1 MSALRRVPLRE
12 GIPGRLFLLAMPGRD
27 EPLDRVWARLVAA
40 SVDLLVCLSESG
52 ELAARS
58 PAYAAA
64 LAGGAAPCAVEAFP
78 VPDFGVPGDRDGY
91 AALAARVA
99 QRLAKGETIAI
110 HCGAGIG
117 RTGTL
122 ACCAL
127 LELGFEREAAE
138 AAVSAAGSG
147 PETAEQRS
155 LVAEAAARR
164 TRA

>member
-1 MSALRRVPLRE
+1 MSALRRVPLRQ
-12 GIPGRLFLLAMPGRD
+12 GVPGRLFLLAMPGRD
-27 EPLDRVWARLVAA
+27 EPLDRVWARLAA
-40 SVDLLVCLSESG
+40 ANVDLLICLADRA
-52 ELAARS
+52 ELASRS
-58 PAYAAA
+58 PEYAAA
-64 LAGGAAPCAVEAFP
+64 LDSGAAPCRVEPFP
-78 VPDFGVPGDRDGY
+78 VPDFGVPADRDGF
-91 AALAARVA
+91 AALAARIA
-99 QRLAKGETIAI
+99 QRLATGDTIAI

-164 TRA
+164 ARA